1 MVRINK
7 TERLKVKKQR
17 ENNRSTKMPEMKNKE
32 TKNKGIKNKIT
43 NLKNTVSIFG
53 AVVILLI
60 MLMSGEDTIYGYSD
74 TNLYKE
80 KLEFDSNGNLR
91 MTTHDKKATSAI
103 IYRTIGWVIKRYDM
117 PVNARGQQYAI
128 IPVSNN
134 VEYRDDPNNPVYMYC
149 YYTGTKDTIEKA
161 IDSVSLEW
169 KNQLFKYGDY
179 VYIDEIMT
187 VVESGKVLGGFNT
200 DGKSFWGEVYF
211 DYDGISQARQWASKE
226 NLKTHYDK
234 KVYFPS
240 QVKEKYFRKTE
251 MNTGEVIN
259 KKEAECKMDIGEG
272 SKFASTYDIEK
283 AVPTGESLYID
294 GKADSYF
301 YNMVFTRNTVA
312 FAIPIKFI
320 ITYTLKWKDYG
331 GTLRSEKKEVI
342 QWYYVNKSVSY
353 YMVEDCRVNYLSGAH
368 LTGYAFEKGEVD
380 VPVNGLTPKMVQVH
394 MNDYD
399 YHIEF
404 PKYNDVYYLDGGTLS
419 QLEINGVKPSIP
431 DTNRQALA
439 NSKIGNIKVRNDYL
453 EINKIC
459 FLDNKWCIN
468 DAAQPY
474 MGKLEDKTEV
484 YATGYLIPH
493 TKQNRLAQPTSGY
506 FVYKEFGTTNNIRIA
521 VKGIK
526 SVSIHTPVY
535 IDGRILNNT
544 NNNDD
549 KDNSLLPDKNNKDNK
564 TNKTNNTLEVNNETG
579 GEDDTQE
586 NIIIK
591 GKEFEVIPVTT
602 GEHLNY
608 QGYGNQD
615 YNRYID
621 KIEIK
626 FDEDIEIK
634 EADNEETKLI
644 TKGEWI
650 EWKEGNKYVT
660 NTDKNEIN
668 MEIRAYA
675 KNHISVGN
683 ALNYLEERAN
693 KNIQNYVAY
702 NSVKCKIKDK
712 DENEDK
718 EPTVEHRVVG
728 TH

>member
-7 TERLKVKKQR
+7 TGKLKVKKQK
-17 ENNRSTKMPEMKNKE
+17 EDNQSTNIPEVKNKG
-32 TKNKGIKNKIT
+32 TKNKIA
-43 NLKNTVSIFG
+43 NLKNTISIFG
-53 AVVILLI
+53 VVIILLAA
-60 MLMSGEDTIYGYSD
+60 LVLSEDKTYGYSD
-74 TNLYKE
+74 ANLYKE
-80 KLEFDSNGNLR
+80 TLEFDSNGNLR

-117 PVNARGQQYAI
+117 PINARGQQYAI

-134 VEYRDDPNNPVYMYC
+134 VEYRDDPNNSAYMYC
-149 YYTGTKDTIEKA
+149 YYTGTKDTIEKV
-161 IDSVSLEW
+161 IDGVSKEW

-187 VVESGKVLGGFNT
+187 VVERGNVLGGFNT

-211 DYDGISQARQWASKE
+211 DYGGISQARPWASKE
-226 NLKTHYDK
+226 SLKTHYDK

-240 QVKEKYFRKTE
+240 QVKEKYFKKVE
-251 MNTGEVIN
+251 MKIGEVTN
-259 KKEAECKMDIGEG
+259 KKDTECKIDIGEG

-283 AVPTGESLYID
+283 AVPTGESLYVD

-301 YNMVFTRNTVA
+301 YNMIFSKNMISVS
-312 FAIPIKFI
+312 IPLKFI
-320 ITYTLKWKDYG
+320 ITYTLKWKDYS

-342 QWYYVNKSVSY
+342 QWYYVNKSASY
-353 YMVEDCRVNYLSGAH
+353 YMIEDCRVNYLSSAH
-368 LTGYAFEKGEVD
+368 LTGYAFEKGEID

-404 PKYNDVYYLDGGTLS
+404 PKYNDVYYLDGGTIS

-459 FLDNKWCIN
+459 FLDNKWSN
-468 DAAQPY
+468 NNATQPY

-493 TKQNRLAQPTSGY
+493 TKQNRPSQPTSGY
-506 FVYKEFGTTNNIRIA
+506 FVYKEFGTTNNTRVA
-521 VKGIK
+521 AKDIK

-535 IDGRILNNT
+535 IDGKVLNNT
-544 NNNDD
+544 NNDGKN
-549 KDNSLLPDKNNKDNK
+549 NSLLPDKNNKDNK
-564 TNKTNNTLEVNNETG
+564 TNNTSDVNNEIG
-579 GEDDTQE
+579 GEGDTQE

-591 GKEFEVIPVTT
+591 GKEFEVIPITT

-634 EADNEETKLI
+634 EADCEETKLLS
-644 TKGEWI
+644 KGEWI
-650 EWKEGNKYVT
+650 EWKEENKYVT

-675 KNHISVGN
+675 KNHISIGN

-693 KNIQNYVAY
+693 KNRQNYVVY

-712 DENEDK
+712 DDNEGK

>member
-7 TERLKVKKQR
+7 TGKLKVKKQK
-17 ENNRSTKMPEMKNKE
+17 EDNQSTNIPEVKNKG
-32 TKNKGIKNKIT
+32 TKNKIA
-43 NLKNTVSIFG
+43 NLKNTISIFG
-53 AVVILLI
+53 VVIILLAA
-60 MLMSGEDTIYGYSD
+60 LVLSEDKTYGYSD
-74 TNLYKE
+74 ANLYKE
-80 KLEFDSNGNLR
+80 TLEFDSNGNLR

-117 PVNARGQQYAI
+117 PINARGQQYAI

-134 VEYRDDPNNPVYMYC
+134 VEYRDDPNNSAYMYC
-149 YYTGTKDTIEKA
+149 YYTGTKDTIEKV
-161 IDSVSLEW
+161 IDGVSSEW

-187 VVESGKVLGGFNT
+187 VVERGNVLGGFNA

-211 DYDGISQARQWASKE
+211 DYNGISQARPWASKE
-226 NLKTHYDK
+226 SLKTHYDK

-240 QVKEKYFRKTE
+240 QVKEKYFRKIE
-251 MNTGEVIN
+251 MKIGEITN
-259 KKEAECKMDIGEG
+259 KKETECKMDIGEG

-301 YNMVFTRNTVA
+301 YNMVFSKNMIS
-312 FAIPIKFI
+312 FSIPLKFV
-320 ITYTLKWKDYG
+320 ITYTLKWKDYS

-342 QWYYVNKSVSY
+342 QWYYVNKSASY
-353 YMVEDCRVNYLSGAH
+353 YMIEDCRVNYLSSAH
-368 LTGYAFEKGEVD
+368 LTGYAFERGEID

-404 PKYNDVYYLDGGTLS
+404 PKYNDVYYLDGGTIS

-459 FLDNKWCIN
+459 FLDNKWSN
-468 DAAQPY
+468 NNAAQPY

-484 YATGYLIPH
+484 YEAGYLIPH
-493 TKQNRLAQPTSGY
+493 EKQNRPSQPTSGY
-506 FVYKEFGTTNNIRIA
+506 FVYKEFGTTNNTRVA

-535 IDGRILNNT
+535 IDGRILNNI
-544 NNNDD
+544 NNDD

-564 TNKTNNTLEVNNETG
+564 TNNTNNTLEINNETG
-579 GEDDTQE
+579 DEDDTQE

-621 KIEIK
+621 KIEIM

-634 EADNEETKLI
+634 EAESEETRLI
-644 TKGEWI
+644 SEGEWI
-650 EWKEGNKYVT
+650 EWKEENKYMT

-675 KNHISVGN
+675 KNHISIGN

-693 KNIQNYVAY
+693 KNRQNYVVY
-702 NSVKCKIKDK
+702 NSVKCKIKDR
-712 DENEDK
+712 EESEDK